1 MKIARNSPCPCGSGE
16 KAKRCCYVI
25 AGTPQANTPRAVL
38 AKLRFDVV
46 EELRE
51 EIDREDF
58 EELIAQMIR
67 LPELDISLQAAL
79 PLLEIPEIGR
89 ARLAF
94 DEGDYDHLDKILENA
109 VALIDTPQH
118 RLDLA
123 RAVLAQRD
131 AGRIDPKVAAVAVMD
146 LNQPRSTLLMSALA
160 QSIAVANGNNATP
173 SGLLTAA
180 R

>member
-1 MKIARNSPCPCGSGE
+1 MKIGRNSPCPCGSGE

-38 AKLRFDVV
+38 GKLRLEVV
-46 EELRE
+46 EELRDD
-51 EIDREDF
+51 IDRADF
-58 EELIAQMIR
+58 EELVAEMIR

-79 PLLEIPEIGR
+79 PLLETPEIGR
-89 ARLAF
+89 ARQAF
-94 DEGDYDHLDKILENA
+94 DDGDYDHLDKILEKA
-109 VALIDTPQH
+109 VALIDTPER
-118 RLDLA
+118 RLHLA
-123 RAVLAQRD
+123 RAVLLQRD

-173 SGLLTAA
+173 SGLLTAT